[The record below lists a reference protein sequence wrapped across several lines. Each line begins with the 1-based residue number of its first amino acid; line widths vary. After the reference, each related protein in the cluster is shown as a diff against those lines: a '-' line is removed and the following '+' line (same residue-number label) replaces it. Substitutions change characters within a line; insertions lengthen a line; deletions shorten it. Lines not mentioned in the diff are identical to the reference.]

1 MMVLMIHPS
10 MSQVTDARA
19 NAVLD
24 KVSAKMKSYTAI
36 KIEFT
41 YTLDN
46 KAEKIHQSK
55 TGVVTIKGDKYS
67 LNVAKQRIISD
78 GKTVWTYIPDAQ
90 EVQINNVNTKD
101 DEALNPSKLLAT
113 YNKNYRAKLIKEVN
127 QGGVMT
133 QIVDLVPIKGKNFF
147 KVRLIID
154 KTKLQIISTEI
165 YNKNGSTYAYKV
177 NKFIPNVKVPDTD
190 FVFKASEFPGV
201 EMNDMR

>member
-1 MMVLMIHPS
+1 M
-10 MSQVTDARA
+10 
-19 NAVLD
+19 
-24 KVSAKMKSYTAI
+24 
-36 KIEFT
+36 
-41 YTLDN
+41 
-46 KAEKIHQSK
+46 
-55 TGVVTIKGDKYS
+55 
-67 LNVAKQRIISD
+67 
-78 GKTVWTYIPDAQ
+78 
-90 EVQINNVNTKD
+90 
-101 DEALNPSKLLAT
+101 NPSKLLAT